1 MTTTESTMESQI
13 PTGTTAGSLVGLRVV
28 ELGTSVAGPTTGQIL
43 GDLGAE
49 VIKVERVGVGDD
61 TRGWAPPYWGSEP
74 MAFLGLNRNKKSLA
88 LDFKDGRGVQVLE
101 RLLAGADVLV
111 QNLRPGALAKAGFD
125 AERLR
130 ELNPRLVYCE
140 MSGFGSVGPRASEPA
155 YDPLLQAYSGI
166 VSMLDTGDGPPMRV
180 PLSILDKGTGMWA
193 VIGILDALRRRDMTG
208 EGSHVEV
215 SLLQTAVSWVDQKVM
230 GARAGNPAP
239 RNLGSGHPG
248 VVPYGAFP
256 VADGHVFIS
265 AGNQTLWTRL
275 VEALGARELL
285 ERPGFASNPER
296 AERRAEVNEA
306 VSAATRAFASDEL
319 LERLA
324 AAGVPSAPV
333 RPVHEVADD
342 PQVRAVG
349 LVTPL
354 PHPNVPGLEVVHLP
368 VTFDGAYLPHQC
380 PPPELG
386 QHSHEVLH
394 SLGFSADEVELML
407 ADGVVG
413 STATTVGTPA

>member
-1 MTTTESTMESQI
+1 MERQI
-13 PTGTTAGSLVGLRVV
+13 DNGSVPGSLVGLRVV

-49 VIKVERVGVGDD
+49 VIKVERIGTGDD

-88 LDFKDGRGVQVLE
+88 LDFKNEHGAEVLE
-101 RLLAGADVLV
+101 RLLRSADVLV
-111 QNLRPGALAKAGFD
+111 QNLRPGALATAGFGP
-125 AERLR
+125 ERLR
-130 ELNPRLVYCE
+130 EVNMRLVYCE
-140 MSGFGSVGPRASEPA
+140 MSGFGPVGPRASEPA

-193 VIGILDALRRRDMTG
+193 VIGILDALRRRDQTG

-239 RNLGSGHPG
+239 RNLGSGHAG

-256 VADGHVFIS
+256 VMDGYVFIS
-265 AGNQTLWTRL
+265 AGNQTLWLRL
-275 VEALGARELL
+275 VDALGAPHLL
-285 ERPGFASNPER
+285 ERPGFGSNPER

-306 VSAATRAFASDEL
+306 VSAATRVFEAEDL
-319 LERLA
+319 LDQLA
-324 AAGVPSAPV
+324 RAGVPSAPV
-333 RPVHEVADD
+333 RPVHEVAND
-342 PQVRAVG
+342 PQVQAVG

-354 PHPNVPGLEVVHLP
+354 PHPQVPELEVVNLP

-386 QHSHEVLH
+386 QHTAEVLAG
-394 SLGFSADEVELML
+394 LGFSADEVDGLLTE
-407 ADGVVG
+407 GVVG
-413 STATTVGTPA
+413 SAAATVGVPL

>member
-1 MTTTESTMESQI
+1 MTTRETAVDRQI
-13 PTGTTAGSLVGLRVV
+13 ANGSVPGSMVGLRVV

-49 VIKVERVGVGDD
+49 VIKVERIGTGDD

-88 LDFKDGRGVQVLE
+88 LDFKSEQGAEVLE
-101 RLLAGADVLV
+101 RLLRSADVLV

-125 AERLR
+125 TERLR

-140 MSGFGSVGPRASEPA
+140 MSGFGPVGPRASEPA

-166 VSMLDTGDGPPMRV
+166 VSMLDTGEGPPMRV

-193 VIGILDALRRRDMTG
+193 VIGILDALRRRDQTG

-239 RNLGSGHPG
+239 RNLGSGHAG

-256 VADGHVFIS
+256 VKEGYVFIS
-265 AGNQTLWTRL
+265 AGNQTLWLRL
-275 VEALGARELL
+275 IDALGAHHLL
-285 ERPGFASNPER
+285 ERPGFGSNPER

-306 VSAATRAFASDEL
+306 VSAATRVFEAADL
-319 LERLA
+319 LARLA
-324 AAGVPSAPV
+324 KAGVPSAPV

-342 PQVRAVG
+342 PQVQAVG

-354 PHPNVPGLEVVHLP
+354 PHPQVPELEVINLP

-386 QHSHEVLH
+386 QHTAAVLAE
-394 SLGFSADEVELML
+394 LGFSAGEVDGML
-407 ADGVVG
+407 SDGVVG
-413 STATTVGTPA
+413 SAAATVGAPL